1 MSTIWLFD
9 ASQIKKKFSKASHLG
24 NHWDVNV
31 KKAASCESGLVI
43 RGEFNVEKVQ
53 GHLNDNFDVSLSSY
67 TLKYKM
73 DIYGW

>member
-9 ASQIKKKFSKASHLG
+9 ASQIEKKFSKGSHLG
-24 NHWDVNV
+24 SHWDVNV
-31 KKAASCESGLVI
+31 KKAAPCESSFVI
-43 RGEFNVEKVQ
+43 RDEFNVEKVQ
-53 GHLNDNFDVSLSSY
+53 GRLNDNFDVSLLSY